1 MRFRG
6 LDEVNRKILEYLT
19 EDSRISYAELAR
31 KIHLSRVAVR
41 ERINNMIKEG
51 IITQFTTVVDAS
63 KVGYPVPAFLEIEVE
78 PDKIQNVISELDAK
92 DEIKAIYQKTGSAA
106 VQAHA
111 FLESTE
117 KLNEFLQEQ
126 VYLIEGIEDV
136 ECQLLLRCFKSDLTI
151 NI

>member
-1 MRFRG
+1 LRFKG
-6 LDEVNRKILEYLT
+6 LDEVNRKILEHLT

-51 IITQFTTVVDAS
+51 IISQFTTVVNAS
-63 KVGYPVPAFLEIEVE
+63 KVGYPVPAFLEIEVRPE
-78 PDKIQNVISELDAK
+78 KIQGVISELKNK
-92 DEIKAIYQKTGSAA
+92 DEIKAIYQKTGSTA

-117 KLNEFLQEQ
+117 KLNEFLQEE
-126 VYLIEGIEDV
+126 VYLIEGIEGVD
-136 ECQLLLRCFKSDLTI
+136 CQLLLSCFKSDLNI

>member
-1 MRFRG
+1 MHFKG
-6 LDEVNRKILEYLT
+6 LDEVNRKILEHLT

-51 IITQFTTVVDAS
+51 IISQFTTVVNAS
-63 KVGYPVPAFLEIEVE
+63 KVGYPVPAFLEIEVQPE
-78 PDKIQNVISELDAK
+78 KIQGVIAELKAK
-92 DEIKAIYQKTGSAA
+92 DEIKTIYQKTGSAA

-117 KLNEFLQEQ
+117 QLNEFLQEE

-136 ECQLLLRCFKSDLTI
+136 DCHLLLRCFKSDLTI
-151 NI
+151 VI